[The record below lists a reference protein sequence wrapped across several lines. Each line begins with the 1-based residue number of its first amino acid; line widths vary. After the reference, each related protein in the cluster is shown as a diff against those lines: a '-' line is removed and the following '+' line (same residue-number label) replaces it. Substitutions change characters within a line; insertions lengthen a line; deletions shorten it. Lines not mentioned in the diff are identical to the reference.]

1 MNLYSVDSSVC
12 DGVYHTVLS
21 QMNSFPPK
29 NRITQITKIPDY
41 STTDESKHIIVH
53 VKLSRSGSHEL
64 KHLRDEII
72 GFYAK
77 RSGRIPE
84 QTAKGSCYHP

>member
-1 MNLYSVDSSVC
+1 MYSF
-12 DGVYHTVLS
+12 L
-21 QMNSFPPK
+21 PK
-29 NRITQITKIPDY
+29 NGITQITKIPDY

-72 GFYAK
+72 GFYGDGREEYLSK
-77 RSGRIPE
+77 QQRVRVITHDKLSGDKDE
-84 QTAKGSCYHP
+84 YGLVVQTSLNL